1 MGRRERRADVRHSSM
16 STFYNSLKHLHVIA
30 VALSGALFFIRGVW
44 MLIDSAQ
51 LHRRWVRVVPH
62 LIDTVLLLS
71 AVVLASIIQ
80 QYPFVHAWLTAKVVA
95 LVLYIG
101 MGMIAIRHGKRKSVR
116 TVAWVVALFLFAYI
130 VVVAWRHDP
139 WPL

>member
-1 MGRRERRADVRHSSM
+1 ML
-16 STFYNSLKHLHVIA
+16 YNSLKNLHIFT
-30 VALSGALFFIRGVW
+30 VALSGALFFTRGVW
-44 MLIDSAQ
+44 MLVDSPW

-62 LIDTVLLLS
+62 VVDTVLLLS
-71 AVVLASIIQ
+71 AVALTFIIQ

-95 LVLYIG
+95 LLLYIA

-116 TVAWVVALFLFAYI
+116 AVAWIIALSLFAYI

>member
-1 MGRRERRADVRHSSM
+1 MAA
-16 STFYNSLKHLHVIA
+16 FYNSLKYLHVIA

-44 MLIDSAQ
+44 MLIDSPR
-51 LHRRWVRVVPH
+51 LNRRWVRVAPH
-62 LIDTVLLLS
+62 VIDTVLLLS
-71 AVVLASIIQ
+71 AVALTLIIQ
-80 QYPFVHAWLTAKVVA
+80 QYPFVHTWLTAKVVV

-116 TVAWVVALFLFAYI
+116 AVAWIIALLLFVYI
-130 VVVAWRHDP
+130 VIIAWRHDP